1 MPVTSGS
8 IIGIIKDAQ
17 TGRPIEGVT
26 ITTSGKAAAIP
37 SGSKGEYLLSDT
49 EGTYTMWAEK
59 AGYKRYRSRITI
71 IGLKSK
77 RKDFSMTPV

>member
-26 ITTSGKAAAIP
+26 ISTSGKAAAIP

-49 EGTYTMWAEK
+49 AGTYTMWAEK
-59 AGYKRYRSRITI
+59 AGYKRYSSRITI
-71 IGLKSK
+71 IGSVT
-77 RKDFSMTPV
+77 RKKNFRMTPV

>member
-1 MPVTSGS
+1 MPVTAGS
-8 IIGIIKDAQ
+8 IMGIIRDAR
-17 TGRPIEGVT
+17 TKKPIEGVV
-26 ITTSGKAAAIP
+26 ITTDGKAAAIP

-71 IGLKSK
+71 VGLITK
-77 RKDFSMTPV
+77 RKNFSMIPQ

>member
-1 MPVTSGS
+1 MPVTAGS

-26 ITTSGKAAAIP
+26 ISTSGKAAAIP

-59 AGYKRYRSRITI
+59 PGYKRYSSRITI
-71 IGLKSK
+71 IGSVT
-77 RKDFSMTPV
+77 RKKNFRMTPV